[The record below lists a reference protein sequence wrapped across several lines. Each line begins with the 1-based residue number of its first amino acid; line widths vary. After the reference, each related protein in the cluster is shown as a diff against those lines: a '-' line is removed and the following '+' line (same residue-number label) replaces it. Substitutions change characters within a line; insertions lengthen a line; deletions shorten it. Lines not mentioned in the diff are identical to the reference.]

1 MPRTVH
7 LLVTIEL
14 DDDRTAE
21 QLRADIDRKLRDD
34 LASVTL
40 LTQSHDNTAAAPPS
54 AEPAERQRAE
64 RQRADPEARERAV
77 YLAAVI
83 TALTR
88 RDPALEPYMSPICP
102 ECDQIPDPDDDDG
115 HVVLGAVVVIACEGY
130 LVINPN
136 VVGIHRPTW
145 QPQD

>member
-14 DDDRTAE
+14 ADGRTAE
-21 QLRADIDRKLRDD
+21 QLRADVERKLGADQ
-34 LASVTL
+34 ASVTL
-40 LTQSHDNTAAAPPS
+40 LNNAHDNTVAPPS
-54 AEPAERQRAE
+54 AEPAEWQRT
-64 RQRADPEARERAV
+64 DPAARERAA

-83 TALTR
+83 TALMR
-88 RDPALEPYMSPICP
+88 RDPALDPYVSPICP
-102 ECDQIPDPDDDDG
+102 ECGQIPEPDDDG
-115 HVVLGAVVVIACEGY
+115 HSVLGAVVVIGCEGY
-130 LVINPN
+130 WVINPN